1 MLEITKHNIGLP
13 IESLCVVTN
22 CGLLLC
28 LSVPA
33 GDSRFS
39 GIPDLWKPAPQPV
52 WLCGSRTRGGQGAH
66 SVPAAWRHSHGGH
79 PQGGRG
85 ASGRVQQNVVYFYFF
100 FFFVEDKTWAAWLN
114 CGYWLN
120 HLISA
125 FSLFQGVTF
134 KVEAGELTIARILHG
149 GIVDQQGLLHVGDV
163 IKEVRW
169 SKAGSTECTGWLC
182 WDRHPFLV

>member
-1 MLEITKHNIGLP
+1 MCCDLTGDYFFACQSLLETHDSVASQTCESPPPSPCDFVDHAPEEDKEHTPYPPPDAIRMVGIRKVAGEHLVGCNNI
-13 IESLCVVTN
+13 LCIFT
-22 CGLLLC
+22 
-28 LSVPA
+28 S
-33 GDSRFS
+33 S
-39 GIPDLWKPAPQPV
+39 
-52 WLCGSRTRGGQGAH
+52 
-66 SVPAAWRHSHGGH
+66 
-79 PQGGRG
+79 
-85 ASGRVQQNVVYFYFF
+85 F

-120 HLISA
+120 HLISP

-163 IKEVRW
+163 IKEVRR

-182 WDRHPFLV
+182 WDRHPFF